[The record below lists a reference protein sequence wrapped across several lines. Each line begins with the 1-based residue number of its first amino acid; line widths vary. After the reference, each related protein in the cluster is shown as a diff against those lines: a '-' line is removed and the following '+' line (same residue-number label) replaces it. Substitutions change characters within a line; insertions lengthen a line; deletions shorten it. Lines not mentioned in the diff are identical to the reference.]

1 VGAGVSD
8 QKGDGQNGSG
18 WNESGQGGSG
28 PLTGGNTR
36 PLRGRVGVVTKGS
49 LVEGLEMKLDAARNV
64 EDMKA
69 GKFVVIEGDKNDFF
83 SMVTD
88 MRLDA
93 SNSEILLHPP
103 DRSDELLRQVLAGT
117 GTYNIVSLRPML
129 MMPKDPTSRD
139 FDDGPRPVKAIPSH
153 FSVVQEAE
161 EEDVTRIFGKEGD
174 PEGRYFSIGSPLDM
188 DTQVCIDM
196 VRFAERSNGIF
207 GKTGTGKSFLTRLAL
222 SGLIHYDRAV
232 NLIFDM
238 HNEYGWKAMKE
249 SSGKS
254 SSFVKGLKQL
264 FGDRVAIFSLDPKS
278 TRARGIQPDH
288 EVYISY
294 DQIAVE
300 DIAPLQD
307 ELKLNPTAVESAYLV
322 YAIYKNAWLRTLLSL
337 EGPDVEEFASEI
349 GAHAGSLVA
358 LHRKLKRLE
367 NFPFMVNKLE
377 EGQHDCV
384 DRIMEHLDAGINV
397 VLEFGQQTSMLCY
410 LLVANVLAR
419 RIHETYVKKS
429 ERFYATQRSEDQP
442 RQLMITIEEAHKFLN
457 PSAAKQTIFGT
468 IAREMRKYYVSLLVV
483 DQRPS
488 GIDDEV
494 LSQLGTRITALLND
508 EKDISAVLTGVNGTE
523 GLRSVL
529 ASLDSKQQALVLG
542 HAVPMPV
549 VIKTRE
555 YGEQFY
561 KDMGAEELE
570 PAARREKAE
579 QERELLFGPE

>member
-1 VGAGVSD
+1 MAKKGNGKAG
-8 QKGDGQNGSG
+8 QR
-18 WNESGQGGSG
+18 
-28 PLTGGNTR
+28 PTR
-36 PLRGRVGVVTKGS
+36 GKEIGVITKGS
-49 LVEGLEMKLDAARNV
+49 LVEGLEMKLDPAQNI

-93 SNSEILLHPP
+93 NNQDVLLHPP
-103 DRSDELLRQVLAGT
+103 SQDDALLRQVLSGT
-117 GTYNIVSLRPML
+117 STYNIVSLRPML
-129 MMPKDPTSRD
+129 MMPKGADVED
-139 FDDGPRPVKAIPSH
+139 EGPRPVKAIPSH
-153 FSVVQEAE
+153 FSQVQDAM
-161 EEDVTRIFGKEGD
+161 EEDVAKIFGREGD
-174 PEGRYFSIGSPLDM
+174 EQGKYFSIGSPLDM
-188 DTQVCIDM
+188 DTPVCIDM

-222 SGLIHYDRAV
+222 CGLIHFDKAV

-238 HNEYGWKAMKE
+238 HNEYGFKAMKE
-249 SSGKS
+249 TGNTNSA
-254 SSFVKGLKQL
+254 FVKGLKQL
-264 FGDRVAIFSLDPKS
+264 FGERVAIFSLDPQS
-278 TRARGIQPDH
+278 SRARGVQPDH

-300 DIAPLQD
+300 DIATLQD

-322 YAIYKNAWLRTLLSL
+322 YALYKDRWLRTLLAQ
-337 EGPDVEEFASEI
+337 EGPDVEEFAREI
-349 GAHAGSLVA
+349 GAHPGSLVA

-367 NFPFMVNKLE
+367 NFPFMVSKTQAD
-377 EGQHDCV
+377 GDVV
-384 DRIMEHLDAGINV
+384 DRIMEYLDRGVNV

-410 LLVANVLAR
+410 LLVANIIAR
-419 RIHETYVKKS
+419 RIHEMYVKKS
-429 ERFYATQRSEDQP
+429 ERFYATQKPEDQP

-488 GIDDEV
+488 SIDDEV
-494 LSQLGTRITALLND
+494 LSQIGTRITALLND
-508 EKDISAVLTGVNGTE
+508 EKDIQAVLTGVSGTD

-529 ASLDSKQQALVLG
+529 ASLDSKQQALIIG

-549 VIKTRE
+549 VVKTRE
-555 YGEQFY
+555 YGAQFY
-561 KDMGAEELE
+561 RDMGCLDDLPEGE
-570 PAARREKAE
+570 RREKVEKKTAA
-579 QERELLFGPE
+579 LYGDN

>member
-1 VGAGVSD
+1 MDARKGTGGKKARRGRRLGVS
-8 QKGDGQNGSG
+8 
-18 WNESGQGGSG
+18 
-28 PLTGGNTR
+28 
-36 PLRGRVGVVTKGS
+36 TKGS
-49 LVEGLEMKLDAARNV
+49 LVEGLEMKLDPAQNI

-69 GKFVVIEGDKNDFF
+69 GKFAIIEGEKNDFF

-93 SNSEILLHPP
+93 TNPEILLHPP
-103 DRSDELLRQVLAGT
+103 AQDDDLLRQVLSGT
-117 GTYNIVSLRPML
+117 STYNIVSLRPML
-129 MMPKDPTSRD
+129 MMPKDAG
-139 FDDGPRPVKAIPSH
+139 DDEGPRPVKAIPSH
-153 FSVVQEAE
+153 FSLVQEAE
-161 EEDVTRIFGKEGD
+161 EEDVERIFGKEGD
-174 PEGRYFSIGSPLDM
+174 PEGRYFSLGTPLDM
-188 DTQVCIDM
+188 ETQVCIDM

-222 SGLIHYDRAV
+222 CGLIHFERAV

-238 HNEYGWKAMKE
+238 HNEYGFRAMKE
-249 SSGKS
+249 TGGRGT
-254 SSFVKGLKQL
+254 SFVKGLKQL
-264 FGDRVAIFSLDPKS
+264 FGDKVAIFSLDPKS
-278 TRARGIQPDH
+278 TRARGIQPDF
-288 EVYISY
+288 EVCISY

-322 YAIYKNAWLRTLLSL
+322 YAIYKEKWLRTLLSL
-337 EGPDVEEFASEI
+337 EGPDVEAFAEEI

-367 NFPFMVNKLE
+367 NFPFMVSKL
-377 EGQHDCV
+377 HDADAV
-384 DRIMEHLDAGINV
+384 DRIMEYLDRGINV

-410 LLVANVLAR
+410 LLVANIIAR
-419 RIHETYVKKS
+419 RIHEMYVKKS
-429 ERFYATQRSEDQP
+429 ERFYATQRVEDQP

-457 PSAAKQTIFGT
+457 PVAAKQTIFGT
-468 IAREMRKYYVSLLVV
+468 IAREMRKYYVSLLIV

-494 LSQLGTRITALLND
+494 LSQIGTRITALLND
-508 EKDISAVLTGVNGTE
+508 EKDIQAVLTGVSGTE

-529 ASLDSKQQALVLG
+529 ASLDSKQQALVIG

-555 YGEQFY
+555 YGPQFY
-561 KDMGAEELE
+561 
-570 PAARREKAE
+570 
-579 QERELLFGPE
+579 RELGCLDELGEEERKAKVQKDIQALFGES

>member
-1 VGAGVSD
+1 MEAR
-8 QKGDGQNGSG
+8 K
-18 WNESGQGGSG
+18 
-28 PLTGGNTR
+28 PTGKNKAR
-36 PLRGRVGVVTKGS
+36 RGRRLGVITKGS
-49 LVEGLEMKLDAARNV
+49 LVEGLEMKLDPAQNI

-93 SNSEILLHPP
+93 TNPEILLHPP
-103 DRSDELLRQVLAGT
+103 AQDDELLRQVLSGT
-117 GTYNIVSLRPML
+117 STYNIVSLRPML
-129 MMPKDPTSRD
+129 MMAKEPGDEE
-139 FDDGPRPVKAIPSH
+139 GPRPVKAIPSH
-153 FSVVQEAE
+153 FSLVQEAE
-161 EEDVTRIFGKEGD
+161 EEDVSRIFGREGD
-174 PEGRYFSIGSPLDM
+174 AAGRFFSLGTPLDM
-188 DTQVCIDM
+188 ETPVCIDM

-222 SGLIHYDRAV
+222 CGLIHFDRAV

-238 HNEYGWKAMKE
+238 HNEYGFKAMKE
-249 SSGKS
+249 TGGQGAT
-254 SSFVKGLKQL
+254 FVKGLKQL
-264 FGDRVAIFSLDPKS
+264 FGSRVAIFSLDPKS
-278 TRARGIQPDH
+278 TRARGIQPDF

-294 DQIAVE
+294 DQVAVE

-322 YAIYKNAWLRTLLSL
+322 YALYKEKWLSTLLKQD
-337 EGPDVEEFASEI
+337 GPDVEAFAEEI

-367 NFPFMVNKLE
+367 SFPFMVGKLE
-377 EGQHDCV
+377 EGDVV
-384 DRIMEHLDAGINV
+384 DRIMDYLDRGINV

-410 LLVANVLAR
+410 LLVANIIAR
-419 RIHETYVKKS
+419 RIHEMYVKKS
-429 ERFYATQRSEDQP
+429 ERFYATQRPEDQP

-457 PSAAKQTIFGT
+457 SFAARQTIFGT
-468 IAREMRKYYVSLLVV
+468 IAREMRKYYVSLLIV

-488 GIDDEV
+488 SIDDEV
-494 LSQLGTRITALLND
+494 LSQIGTRITALLND
-508 EKDISAVLTGVNGTE
+508 EKDIQAVLTGVSNTE

-529 ASLDSKQQALVLG
+529 ASLDSKQQALVIG

-555 YGEQFY
+555 YGPQFY
-561 KDMGAEELE
+561 
-570 PAARREKAE
+570 
-579 QERELLFGPE
+579 RELGCLDELSEAERKARVEKDIQALFGEG

>member
-1 VGAGVSD
+1 MSKASRG
-8 QKGDGQNGSG
+8 KGNGR
-18 WNESGQGGSG
+18 GSA
-28 PLTGGNTR
+28 R
-36 PLRGRVGVVTKGS
+36 RLRGSLLGVITRGS
-49 LVEGLEMKLDAARNV
+49 LVEGLEMKLDPSRNV

-93 SNSEILLHPP
+93 TNQEILLHPP
-103 DRSDELLRQVLAGT
+103 EQSDALLREILSGT
-117 GTYNIVSLRPML
+117 STYNIVSLRPML
-129 MMPKDPTSRD
+129 MMPKVAGGGQ
-139 FDDGPRPVKAIPSH
+139 DDGPRPVKAIPSH
-153 FSVVQEAE
+153 FSEVKEAE
-161 EEDVTRIFGKEGD
+161 EEDVSRIFGREDGEK
-174 PEGRYFSIGSPLDM
+174 RYFSLGTPLDM
-188 DTQVCIDM
+188 DTPVCVDL

-222 SGLIHYDRAV
+222 CGLIYYDRAV

-238 HNEYGWKAMKE
+238 HNEYGFKAMKE
-249 SSGKS
+249 TAGAN

-264 FGDRVAIFSLDPKS
+264 FGHRTAIFSLDPKS
-278 TRARGIQPDH
+278 TRARGIQPDF
-288 EVYISY
+288 EVYIAY

-322 YAIYKNAWLRTLLSL
+322 YALYKERWLRTLLSL
-337 EGPDVEEFASEI
+337 EGPDVEEFANEI
-349 GAHAGSLVA
+349 GAHPGSLVA

-367 NFPFMVNKLE
+367 SFPFMVQKLE
-377 EGQHDCV
+377 GGDVV
-384 DRIMEHLDAGINV
+384 DRIMEYLDRGTNV

-410 LLVANVLAR
+410 LLVANIIAR
-419 RIHETYVKKS
+419 RIHEMYVKKS
-429 ERFYATQRSEDQP
+429 ERFYATQRPEDQP

-457 PSAAKQTIFGT
+457 PTAARQTIFGT
-468 IAREMRKYYVSLLVV
+468 IAREMRKYYVSLLIV

-508 EKDISAVLTGVNGTE
+508 EKDISAVLTGVSGTE

-529 ASLDSKQQALVLG
+529 ASLDSKQQALIIG

-555 YGEQFY
+555 YGEDFY
-561 KDMGAEELE
+561 KAMGAEEVSPE
-570 PAARREKAE
+570 ERKARIREDVVA
-579 QERELLFGPE
+579 LYGDDSGG

>member
-1 VGAGVSD
+1 MERIGTGVKKARRSRR
-8 QKGDGQNGSG
+8 
-18 WNESGQGGSG
+18 
-28 PLTGGNTR
+28 L
-36 PLRGRVGVVTKGS
+36 GVITKGS
-49 LVEGLEMKLDAARNV
+49 LVEGLEMKLDSAQNI

-69 GKFVVIEGDKNDFF
+69 GKFAVIEGEKNDFF

-88 MRLDA
+88 MRLEA
-93 SNSEILLHPP
+93 TNQEILLHPP
-103 DRSDELLRQVLAGT
+103 AQEDELLRQVLSGT

-129 MMPKDPTSRD
+129 MMAKDAGD
-139 FDDGPRPVKAIPSH
+139 EEGPRPVKAIPSH
-153 FSVVQEAE
+153 FSLVQEAE
-161 EEDVTRIFGKEGD
+161 EEDVSRIFGKEGD
-174 PEGRYFSIGSPLDM
+174 PEGRYFSLGTPLDM
-188 DTQVCIDM
+188 ETPVCIDM

-222 SGLIHYDRAV
+222 CGLIHFERAV

-238 HNEYGWKAMKE
+238 HNEYGFRAMKE
-249 SSGKS
+249 TGGRGT
-254 SSFVKGLKQL
+254 SFVKGLKQL
-264 FGDRVAIFSLDPKS
+264 FGDKVAIFSLDPKS
-278 TRARGIQPDH
+278 TRARGIQPDF

-322 YAIYKNAWLRTLLSL
+322 YAIYKEKWLRTLVSL
-337 EGPDVEEFASEI
+337 DGPEVENFAEEI
-349 GAHAGSLVA
+349 GAHPGSLVA

-367 NFPFMVNKLE
+367 NFPFMVSKL
-377 EGQHDCV
+377 HDVDAV
-384 DRIMEHLDAGINV
+384 DRIMEYLDRGINV

-410 LLVANVLAR
+410 LLVANIIAR
-419 RIHETYVKKS
+419 RVHEMYVKKS
-429 ERFYATQRSEDQP
+429 ERFYATQRVEDQP

-457 PSAAKQTIFGT
+457 PVAAKQTIFGT
-468 IAREMRKYYVSLLVV
+468 IAREMRKYYVSLLIV

-494 LSQLGTRITALLND
+494 LSQIGTRITALLND
-508 EKDISAVLTGVNGTE
+508 EKDIQAVLTGVSGTE

-529 ASLDSKQQALVLG
+529 ASLDSKQQALVIG

-555 YGEQFY
+555 YGPKFY
-561 KDMGAEELE
+561 RELGCLEELGE
-570 PAARREKAE
+570 EERKAKV
-579 QERELLFGPE
+579 QKDIQALFGES